1 MKKDTK
7 EKFAQALAIAGVL
20 LLLFSI
26 SGCATVERA
35 VDTTTEVTVDKLPTI
50 FFSGLGFVIGGLPGG
65 MAGAAIGDLMSDA
78 VDAKID
84 VEILTDEA
92 AETDIAH
99 TEEVDLLKDVQRELE
114 AAITEAERAKTT
126 IDLFITILPWLIGG
140 VFLIVVL
147 FFFMPSPFQRKEN
160 QLKKSPKGK

>member
-20 LLLFSI
+20 FLLFSI

-35 VDTTTEVTVDKLPTI
+35 VDTTVEVTVDKIPTI
-50 FFSGLGFVIGGLPGG
+50 LFAGLGFAVGGPVLG
-65 MAGAAIGDLMSDA
+65 MAGAAIGDTISDA

-92 AETDIAH
+92 AETDIVH
-99 TEEVDLLKDVQRELE
+99 TEEVDTFKDTIRELE
-114 AAITEAERAKTT
+114 ANVKEAERVKTT
-126 IDLFITILPWLIGG
+126 MDLFISAWPWLVAAAVAIAALLY
-140 VFLIVVL
+140 FLQ
-147 FFFMPSPFQRKEN
+147 PPFQN
-160 QLKKSPKGK
+160 NKSPKGK